1 MASSIEQDILDW
13 AKGRPEWQRNLL
25 KRVARGEAIDDDYIE
40 ATAKAIV
47 AKLVALETPELET
60 KDLPTGLAG
69 GSTMSLLS
77 VGDLKNVNALLG
89 GHALSFGTSGVT
101 VIYGDNGSGKS
112 GYARLVKSVVGARHR
127 EDILPD
133 AYATSTGDQSAKIT
147 YAVNGTETAGSWPEV
162 DEPALGQVH
171 FYDEACGDDY
181 LQRETELA
189 YRPSVLTLLDRLIVQ
204 VDRVRGA
211 LDSLISANEAK
222 ALVWPAVP
230 ATTAAQKFIDEL
242 SAKTT
247 VEQID
252 AATALEDGAIV
263 QYAALVTEEGRL
275 KGTNP
280 ATEKSRLL
288 AAAAKVEVL
297 ADHLDSVDE
306 LLSPA
311 TGDGL
316 LELQTKAKEL
326 RSAANDA
333 SKVSFADEPLS
344 GVGSTTWRAMW
355 AAAER
360 YSQTEAYVD
369 RDFPATDNGDVCVL
383 CQQPLAGDAQGRLQ
397 RFHAFVHN
405 DVARQ
410 AKDAEDKFSEAVETL
425 TGFNVTSA
433 DTEAAITFLST
444 EHKDLATS
452 LTTALDTAKRAK
464 TLIGQRLRGESEEA
478 WEQLADVDA
487 AGLRTLATDVKTK
500 ANAIDETAFKTS
512 LGETTSKRAELEGRI
527 ALAKIKSSIS
537 NEVERL
543 KEVAALRKVQ
553 GTITTQAITKEST
566 DVSRKYVTEAVK
578 DRFVRESERLKLE
591 HVVLGDKGGAKGKLR
606 HQPAL
611 LGTSGRSPMQVL
623 SEGEQTAA
631 GLAGFFTEIEFDAT
645 KSTVVFDDPVSS
657 FDHERRDRAA
667 RRIVE
672 VATDRQVIVFTHDLM
687 FLGEIVKVAEE
698 LDVTLTERAIE
709 RKGQRKPGFVVE
721 GYPWKA
727 KDAKK
732 RLHDL
737 PVELDQI
744 KKDQATMTSENYE
757 RAIADWAGKLSETW
771 ERIVRSEV
779 AYKLVDRG
787 TTEVRPRMFKV
798 IARITEADNTDFQTG
813 YGATSKW
820 ARRHDKSEE
829 VNYTAP
835 TVDDMQ
841 AELDRI
847 KAWRDRVSKYEN
859 G

>member
-1 MASSIEQDILDW
+1 MASIEQDILDW

-25 KRVARGEAIDDDYIE
+25 KRIARGEGLDDDYIE
-40 ATAKAIV
+40 AIAKAIV
-47 AKLVALETPELET
+47 AKSVVLETPELEA
-60 KDLPTGLAG
+60 KDLPTGAAG
-69 GSTMSLLS
+69 GTTTSLLS
-77 VGDLKNVNALLG
+77 VGELENVNALLG
-89 GHALSFGTSGVT
+89 GHTLSFGTSGVT

-127 EDILPD
+127 EEILPD

-147 YAVNGTETAGSWPEV
+147 YAINGTETVGSWPEV
-162 DEPALGQVH
+162 DEPALSQVH

-189 YRPSVLTLLDRLIVQ
+189 YRPSVLTLLDRLVVQ

-211 LDSLISANEAK
+211 LDSLITANEAK
-222 ALVWPAVP
+222 AFVWPVVTAE
-230 ATTAAQKFIDEL
+230 TAARKFIDAL

-247 VEQID
+247 AEQID
-252 AATALEDGAIV
+252 AATSLEHGAV
-263 QYAALVTEEGRL
+263 EEHAALVTEEGRL
-275 KGTNP
+275 KVTNP

-288 AAAAKVEVL
+288 VAAAKVELL
-297 ADHLDSVDE
+297 ADHLDAIDE

-311 TGDGL
+311 AGDGV

-333 SKVSFADEPLS
+333 SKISFADEPLS

-360 YSQTEAYVD
+360 YSQAEGYPD
-369 RDFPATDNGDVCVL
+369 RDFPATNAGDVCVL

-397 RFHAFVHN
+397 RFHAFVHD

-410 AKDAEDKFSEAVETL
+410 ANGAEDKFSEAVETL
-425 TGFNVTSA
+425 SDFNVTSA
-433 DTEAAITFLST
+433 DTEAAITVLSVD
-444 EHKDLATS
+444 HKDLATS
-452 LTTALDTAKRAK
+452 LTNALETAERAK
-464 TLIGQRLRGESEEA
+464 ALIDKRLRGESEDA
-478 WEQLADVDA
+478 WEQLAEVRTA
-487 AGLRTLATDVKTK
+487 ALRTLAMDVRAK
-500 ANAIDETAFKTS
+500 AKAIDGAAFKTS
-512 LGETTSKRAELEGRI
+512 LDETTSKRAELEGRI
-527 ALAKIKSSIS
+527 ALSKIKPSIS
-537 NEVERL
+537 EEVERL

-553 GTITTQAITKEST
+553 GAVTTQAITKESA
-566 DVSRKYVTEAVK
+566 DLSRKYVTVAVK
-578 DRFVRESERLKLE
+578 DRFVRESERLQLE
-591 HVVLGDKGGAKGKLR
+591 HVVLGDKGGTKGKLR

-611 LGTSGRSPMQVL
+611 LGASGSSPMQVL

-631 GLAGFFTEIEFDAT
+631 GLAGFFTEIEFDET
-645 KSTVVFDDPVSS
+645 KSTVVFDDPMSS
-657 FDHERRDRAA
+657 LDHQRRDRAA

-672 VATDRQVIVFTHDLM
+672 IATDRQVIVFTHDLM

-698 LDVTLTERAIE
+698 LDVTLSERAIE
-709 RKGQRKPGFVVE
+709 RNGQRKPGFVIE

-727 KDAKK
+727 KDAKN

-737 PVELDQI
+737 QVDLDQI
-744 KKDQATMTSENYE
+744 KKDQAGMTSDAYE
-757 RAIADWAGKLSETW
+757 RGTADWAGKLSETW
-771 ERIVRSEV
+771 ERIARSEV

-787 TTEVRPRMFKV
+787 TTEVRPKMFKV

-813 YGATSKW
+813 YRATSKW

-829 VNYTAP
+829 MNYTAP

-841 AELDRI
+841 AELNRT
-847 KAWRDRVSKYEN
+847 KAWWDRVRKYEN